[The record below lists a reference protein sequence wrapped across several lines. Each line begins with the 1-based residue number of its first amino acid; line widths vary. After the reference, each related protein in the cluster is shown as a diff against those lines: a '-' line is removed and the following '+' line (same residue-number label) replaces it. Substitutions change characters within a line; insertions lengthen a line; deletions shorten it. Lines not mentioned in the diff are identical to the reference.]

1 MYNLDS
7 DSEISLK
14 NAVTAEDVLRIYRNI
29 NNSNLCSLD
38 IIKLENKLL
47 INSFSNNHFLYSNKY
62 LYYNLS
68 MMLKDIGLFYNDS
81 EYIKKMYNILLT
93 RIKNIVENNF
103 DDVFYLKEKIESE
116 LVDNLYIELFNQPL
130 SLTSDLLKVCNNLN
144 SNNDAF
150 KEVIKLEIDLFI
162 NKFYKNKFLFSNR
175 FIYFKLVT
183 LIKQVGL
190 NTYDIDLINNT
201 FATVTK
207 ASQTILN
214 ANNVDDREKIIAFN
228 NLCFNYISLENSNEK
243 IYKKQLI
250 DVNEFTNNYVLDNF
264 KRNEKKKQKVL
275 TYTMKEAC
283 VL

>member
-47 INSFSNNHFLYSNKY
+47 ISSFSNNHFLYSNKY

-250 DVNEFTNNYVLDNF
+250 DANEFTNNYILDNF
-264 KRNEKKKQKVL
+264 KCNEKKKQKVL

>member
-250 DVNEFTNNYVLDNF
+250 DANEFTNNYILDNF
-264 KRNEKKKQKVL
+264 KYNEKKKQKVL